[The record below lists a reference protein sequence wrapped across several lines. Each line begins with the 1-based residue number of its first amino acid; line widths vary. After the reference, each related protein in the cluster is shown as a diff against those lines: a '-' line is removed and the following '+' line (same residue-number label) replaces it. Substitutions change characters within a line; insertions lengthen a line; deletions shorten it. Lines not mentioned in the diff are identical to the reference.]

1 MTDRNGADRN
11 GNGQSMTDRNKAG
24 RDKSGRENG
33 SHGADSARG
42 VDPFSPVSAVL
53 ARPEDRWPLPP
64 RAPRGG
70 LWARIAGTVPRVPA
84 ALLLSLG
91 AHLGFLAALVWF
103 LHAGGPG
110 VETPDQRVMVELVME
125 ERRGEAVP
133 PAPVPPPAPP
143 STMEALA
150 VESASP
156 PPRAPA
162 AGLQEMEPERETAR
176 EALPARSQQPI
187 EGEPPPLVQQPPKDD
202 AVEKAASAPVPEAPQ
217 PEKADEKAETPSPSP
232 AATPAAPLAAMKI
245 TLSGTGSL
253 SDTLAEGDQ
262 IIPAAA
268 DAVFHNRQPVYPIEA
283 VRRGQHGAVVVVI
296 HVSPSGRTAGA
307 DVVSSSGHVIL
318 DRAAREA
325 MLTWRFLP
333 AMKGGRA
340 VASDLPVRV
349 IFERQ

>member
-1 MTDRNGADRN
+1 MR
-11 GNGQSMTDRNKAG
+11 
-24 RDKSGRENG
+24 
-33 SHGADSARG
+33 
-42 VDPFSPVSAVL
+42 
-53 ARPEDRWPLPP
+53 
-64 RAPRGG
+64 
-70 LWARIAGTVPRVPA
+70 RIPA

-125 ERRGEAVP
+125 ERRGETVP
-133 PAPVPPPAPP
+133 PALVQPPAPP
-143 STMEALA
+143 STMEAPA

-162 AGLQEMEPERETAR
+162 AALQEMEPETETAR
-176 EALPARSQQPI
+176 EAVAPRSQQPTG
-187 EGEPPPLVQQPPKDD
+187 GEPSPLVQQSTEGVPPPPVQRPSEDD
-202 AVEKAASAPVPEAPQ
+202 VMEKAASVPVPEIPQ
-217 PEKADEKAETPSPSP
+217 PEKTREKTETPPPSP
-232 AATPAAPLAAMKI
+232 AAMPAAPPSPAAMKI

-268 DAVFHNRQPVYPIEA
+268 DAVFHNRQPIYPIEA

-349 IFERQ
+349 IFERE